1 MTTTPSPEPLSP
13 DAAASLEEWWICRT
27 CAVEHA
33 ERPDVCAICADERQ
47 WVPASGQAWTTLA
60 ELAAAGERLVLEEL
74 EPDLFGL
81 SSEPS
86 VGIGQ
91 QAKIVRTPAGNLL
104 WDPPGYVDD
113 DAVERVR
120 ALGPVVAIAA
130 SHPHMFGVQVAW
142 SRALGGVPVLVA
154 EADAHWVARPDPVIE
169 TWTGE
174 REVLPG
180 VVLSQPGGH
189 FPGSAVVHWAAGAEG
204 RGVLLSGDTIFAN
217 PDRTSVSFMRSYPN
231 RIPLSAA
238 VVLRVAEHVARRPFE
253 RLYNNFEGVIPADAR
268 EVVLRSAQRH
278 AAWVRGDF
286 DHLT

>member
-1 MTTTPSPEPLSP
+1 MTTTPAPSP
-13 DAAASLEEWWICRT
+13 DPTPDAGWWICRT

-33 ERPDVCAICADERQ
+33 ERPAVCAICADERQ
-47 WVPASGQAWTTLA
+47 WVPATGQAWTTLA
-60 ELAAAGERLVLEEL
+60 ELAAAGERLVSEEL
-74 EPDLFGL
+74 EPDSFG
-81 SSEPS
+81 STSEPS

-91 QAKIVRTPAGNLL
+91 QAKVVRTPAGTSS

-113 DAVERVR
+113 AAVEQVR

-130 SHPHMFGVQVAW
+130 SHPHMFGVQVEW
-142 SRALGGVPVLVA
+142 SRALGDVPVLVA
-154 EADAHWVARPDPVIE
+154 EADAHWVARPDPVVE
-169 TWTGE
+169 TWTGG
-174 REVLPG
+174 REVSPG

-189 FPGSAVVHWAAGAEG
+189 FPGSAVVHWAAGADG
-204 RGVLLSGDTIFAN
+204 RGVSLSGDTIFAN

-238 VVLRVAEHVARRPFE
+238 VVSRVAERVARRPFE

-268 EVVLRSAQRH
+268 AVVLRSAQRH

>member
-1 MTTTPSPEPLSP
+1 MTTTAAPSPAPTP
-13 DAAASLEEWWICRT
+13 DAGWWICRT

-33 ERPDVCAICADERQ
+33 ERPAVCAICADERQ
-47 WVPASGQAWTTLA
+47 WVPATGQAWTTLA

-81 SSEPS
+81 TSEPS

-91 QAKIVRTPAGNLL
+91 QAKVVRTPAGTLL

-113 DAVERVR
+113 AAVEQVR

-130 SHPHMFGVQVAW
+130 SHPHMFGVQVEW
-142 SRALGGVPVLVA
+142 SRALGDVPVLVA
-154 EADAHWVARPDPVIE
+154 EADAHWVARPDRVVE

-189 FPGSAVVHWAAGAEG
+189 FPGSAVVHWAAGADG

-238 VVLRVAEHVARRPFE
+238 VVLRVAERVARRPFE

-268 EVVLRSAQRH
+268 AVVLRSAQRH